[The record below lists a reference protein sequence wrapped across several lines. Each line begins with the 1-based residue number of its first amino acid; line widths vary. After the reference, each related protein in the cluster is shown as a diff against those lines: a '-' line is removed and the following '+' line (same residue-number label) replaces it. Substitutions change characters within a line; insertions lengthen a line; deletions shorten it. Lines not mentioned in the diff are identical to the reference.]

1 MAGNSLI
8 HFHLKDPVLR
18 MALGISLLG
27 CALTPVRAEP
37 VPAVAPAASERAGS
51 VLAGVAVNAGAN
63 AAVNAT
69 GNAAGNAAPATPP
82 FPSAPTTGLTPVT
95 EIDKLPESQKS
106 AEISTEALKPVT
118 TLALPGSANA
128 ATNAVGTVQAAQPTP
143 VAPFNAAGPVSPDA
157 PATATAAAAVA
168 ATATASAAPAA
179 GETPAGGQQVAADLL
194 VSSGQTLPV
203 TDKDLWERIRR
214 GFKMPDL
221 QSKRAQSST
230 RWYAAQPDY
239 IARMT
244 GRASM
249 YLYHI
254 VDELEKRNMPTELA
268 LLPFVESAMQPEAVS
283 FAKAAGLWQFI
294 PSTGRLYSLEQNL
307 WKDER
312 FGVIESTRAALDY
325 LQKLYG
331 EFGDWHLALA
341 AYNCGEAGVERALAR
356 ARKAHRSVAYQDLRL
371 PNETQ
376 YYVPKLQAIKNIVAD
391 PQHYGIELP
400 VIRNEP
406 YFVAV
411 NNTADIDVVTAARLA
426 DLPIEEFRALN
437 PAYSRPVIVGASS
450 PTILLPADRA
460 DSFNA
465 NLAAWQ
471 ATGQPLASWTAY
483 TLQPGESL
491 SKLAERVGLTEAQLR
506 EANHI
511 PPRYRAAPG
520 STILIPRDESN
531 NDDIAPGFISAS
543 FALVPENTNL
553 RQVSYRVRRGDTLAS
568 VARRWHVSA
577 DDIVAWNQL
586 HSMSLFT
593 GQHLTLTVARPATA
607 AAPVAHKTSARKPAP
622 AAPAARAG
630 NINAVPVS
638 ASKSGAGAAGA
649 HAPIPATAVAASSS
663 RM

>member
-1 MAGNSLI
+1 MQCHGQRTPMAGNPLI
-8 HFHLKDPVLR
+8 NLQLRNPWIHL
-18 MALGISLLG
+18 ALGLGLLASALTAALAEPATAPTAPAITSAG
-27 CALTPVRAEP
+27 SAVDSAAASAATLDTAAAPSVSVSALPAVPSVSLTPVAESATLP
-37 VPAVAPAASERAGS
+37 APVDAAVTPGPTSAVPAAPAAS
-51 VLAGVAVNAGAN
+51 
-63 AAVNAT
+63 AT
-69 GNAAGNAAPATPP
+69 ASTASST
-82 FPSAPTTGLTPVT
+82 PSAPRASGPDATASVP
-95 EIDKLPESQKS
+95 
-106 AEISTEALKPVT
+106 
-118 TLALPGSANA
+118 LAGDA
-128 ATNAVGTVQAAQPTP
+128 ATGAALAPQAPQGAAAASTQPG
-143 VAPFNAAGPVSPDA
+143 AEA
-157 PATATAAAAVA
+157 PAPSSATAAATDAPAVA
-168 ATATASAAPAA
+168 QSAA
-179 GETPAGGQQVAADLL
+179 
-194 VSSGQTLPV
+194 
-203 TDKDLWERIRR
+203 DKDLWERIRR

-221 QSKRAQSST
+221 QTKRAQAST

-325 LQKLYG
+325 LQKLYS
-331 EFGDWHLALA
+331 EFGDWQLALA

-356 ARKAHRSVAYQDLRL
+356 ARKAHRSLAYQDLRL

-391 PQHYGIELP
+391 PQHFGIELP
-400 VIRNEP
+400 AIRNEP

-411 NNTADIDVVTAARLA
+411 NTTPDIDVATAARLA
-426 DLPIEEFRALN
+426 ELPLEDFRALN
-437 PAYSRPVIVGASS
+437 PAFNRPVIVGASS
-450 PTILLPADRA
+450 PTILLPADKA
-460 DSFNA
+460 ESFNA

-491 SKLAERVGLTEAQLR
+491 AKLAERVGLSEAQLR

-511 PPRYRAAPG
+511 PPRYRAAAG
-520 STILIPRDESN
+520 STILIPRDESTS
-531 NDDIAPGFISAS
+531 DDIAPGFMTAS
-543 FALVPENTNL
+543 FSLVPESGNL

-586 HSMSLFT
+586 HSMSLFA
-593 GQHLTLTVARPATA
+593 GQRLTLSVARPAT
-607 AAPVAHKTSARKPAP
+607 PVAHKTAAKKSAPGASATHASTATVGKSGSATGAP
-622 AAPAARAG
+622 AA
-630 NINAVPVS
+630 VS
-638 ASKSGAGAAGA
+638 
-649 HAPIPATAVAASSS
+649 VSSS